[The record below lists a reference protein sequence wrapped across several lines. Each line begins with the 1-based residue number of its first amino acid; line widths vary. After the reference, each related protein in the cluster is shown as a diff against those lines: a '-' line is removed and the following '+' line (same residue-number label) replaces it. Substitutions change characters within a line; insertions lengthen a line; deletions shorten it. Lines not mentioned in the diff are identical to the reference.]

1 MDIKAKI
8 DELVDK
14 IKGDDALQ
22 AEFKNDPVKAL
33 EKLTGKDLPDDKI
46 DAVIDGIKAKLA
58 AGDVAEKLG
67 GLFDKFK
74 K

>member
-14 IKGDDALQ
+14 IKGDDDLLAL
-22 AEFKNDPVKAL
+22 FKKDPVKAL
-33 EKLTGKDLPDDKI
+33 EQLTGKDLPDDKI
-46 DAVIDGIKAKLA
+46 DTIIDGIKAKLSLDDA
-58 AGDVAEKLG
+58 KSKLG